1 MLAQS
6 LFSLAYMDVLVVLP
20 VKLSGKITELPVID
34 VTFKYSLPPTSFA
47 TLMTSPCLR
56 SDSGFCPLASVN
68 VLSPD
73 EIVAL
78 PM

>member
-6 LFSLAYMDVLVVLP
+6 LFSYMGVLVVLP
-20 VKLSGKITELPVID
+20 VKLGEKITELPVID
-34 VTFKYSLPPTSFA
+34 VTVKYSPPTSFV
-47 TLMTSPCLR
+47 TSMTSPCLR
-56 SDSGFCPLASVN
+56 SDSRFCPLASVN